1 MNQYLIDTD
10 YAVRK
15 LIEIITAEEIEI
27 TRIQLLSEEKKP
39 KLEFLYK
46 RFRDSEWNDDVEI
59 KQQSNFVDW
68 AMEQKEFTDLQEEI
82 MLLESSNN
90 TKKDSIGA
98 LCGALLQIAKQGIS
112 KVYGNLVK
120 CPDGRIIGTEKLKNV
135 IWQGRNQSLH
145 YEEGSFK
152 EPVQNCFANLT
163 ISSGDQFS
171 LTLYPQENLA
181 HSIIKIIGWKEY
193 LKYIADMQSLLP
205 S

>member
-1 MNQYLIDTD
+1 VNQYLIDTD

-98 LCGALLQIAKQGIS
+98 L
-112 KVYGNLVK
+112 
-120 CPDGRIIGTEKLKNV
+120 
-135 IWQGRNQSLH
+135 
-145 YEEGSFK
+145 
-152 EPVQNCFANLT
+152 
-163 ISSGDQFS
+163 
-171 LTLYPQENLA
+171 
-181 HSIIKIIGWKEY
+181 
-193 LKYIADMQSLLP
+193 
-205 S
+205 